1 MLKKTKALAQLNRLI
16 YSSAIEESSS
26 GTINITDN
34 SVLLDMVGAFKVLK
48 IVYRGNIF
56 IYNKLPEGY
65 SIRVNDNVIRIVN
78 LLGRNL
84 PNDKIIFNFDG
95 NMSVYKA
102 EVKTFNANKFLLDI
116 ENIDELRLVDKS
128 KTNLE
133 DDTLLI
139 IDEPVSEEV
148 LIRRSQVDDDT
159 IRGLYTDKQFK
170 NGYSGYYNYSPSR
183 KSFATGRELT
193 NNSTAIGNKT
203 GFAKN
208 IIKKQ
213 KIQPVITTQK
223 TPEVKPLKTKKK
235 EPIKRSKY

>member
-48 IVYRGNIF
+48 IAYRGNIF

-95 NMSVYKA
+95 NMNIYKA

-128 KTNLE
+128 KTNVE

-139 IDEPVSEEV
+139 IDEPASEEL

-183 KSFATGRELT
+183 KSFATGKQLT
-193 NNSTAIGNKT
+193 NNSKGIGNKT

-208 IIKKQ
+208 IMKKQ
-213 KIQPVITTQK
+213 RTEPVITTQK
-223 TPEVKPLKTKKK
+223 RPEVKPLKVEKK

>member
-48 IVYRGNIF
+48 IVYKGNIF

-95 NMSVYKA
+95 NMNIYKA

-116 ENIDELRLVDKS
+116 ENINELRLVDKS
-128 KTNLE
+128 KTKVE

-139 IDEPVSEEV
+139 IDEPASEEV

>member
-84 PNDKIIFNFDG
+84 PNDTIIFNFDG
-95 NMSVYKA
+95 NMSIYKE
-102 EVKTFNANKFLLDI
+102 EVKTNHVLYLPF
-116 ENIDELRLVDKS
+116 VD
-128 KTNLE
+128 
-133 DDTLLI
+133 
-139 IDEPVSEEV
+139 
-148 LIRRSQVDDDT
+148 
-159 IRGLYTDKQFK
+159 FC
-170 NGYSGYYNYSPSR
+170 
-183 KSFATGRELT
+183 LT
-193 NNSTAIGNKT
+193 
-203 GFAKN
+203 FW
-208 IIKKQ
+208 
-213 KIQPVITTQK
+213 
-223 TPEVKPLKTKKK
+223 
-235 EPIKRSKY
+235 YD